1 MCTAISTPL
10 TAYHP
15 ASLGYANRKA
25 AHQLALR
32 VLIGCCSETGRVNG
46 TLVVHG
52 TNAIGGRIFSMRE
65 GIRHDGSALRASE
78 TDGSQSL

>member
-1 MCTAISTPL
+1 M
-10 TAYHP
+10 
-15 ASLGYANRKA
+15 
-25 AHQLALR
+25 
-32 VLIGCCSETGRVNG
+32 NG